1 MLETGCAL
9 SDEDMKKMCN
19 FLLLATL
26 DENAVEYNS
35 SAYAIFQNVVITKN
49 KQNITLIFFFS

>member
-1 MLETGCAL
+1 MLETGCAP

-26 DENAVEYNS
+26 DENAVEYNT
-35 SAYAIFQNVVITKN
+35 SAYAIFQKVCNNEKQTKYN
-49 KQNITLIFFFS
+49 LNFFL